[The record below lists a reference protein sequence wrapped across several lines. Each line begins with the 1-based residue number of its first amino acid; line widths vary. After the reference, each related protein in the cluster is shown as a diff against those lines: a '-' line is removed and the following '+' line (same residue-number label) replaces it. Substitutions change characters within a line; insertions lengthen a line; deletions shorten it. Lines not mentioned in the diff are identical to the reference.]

1 VKWVLVVV
9 VVLLAAAANQ
19 NIDRAVTGI
28 FNVGVWVALIAG
40 AYWLWTKIQVAT
52 QEKSREAIQDEV
64 TAWQTAGY
72 EAQQRSPRRPLPARS
87 PTPAVATEHIG
98 AGRPDSGLA
107 RRAISEVVAG
117 LARCTADEA
126 REHADA
132 VRAPV
137 ARLCQSGRFRER
149 NGSGWGPPQEG
160 VRLTQEAL
168 DLVDDIFAWAKARR
182 ALLSDV
188 HPDAALLLADT
199 VSPLRHTLD
208 GFRRKDH
215 TKVGDGAGVPVLE
228 PGRWETFLGDVHS
241 ALTTIADGL
250 AALPPPA
257 LLPALHPPGFAR
269 LKDHVVA
276 ETVTDQLVTFIDR
289 AAELREAALAGAW
302 PGPFDSDWS
311 LGGHLLDGFLTT
323 EVRDRFERA
332 TTGFNSVARWS
343 ATDVAPQ
350 SHSQIYLAYVVI
362 ALDYLTEVREQMAK
376 YTRDSG
382 QGPHGDPITVHGNV
396 GAINSEINNSNLAVA
411 RTLNNIDTTVAAV
424 ADRGDTRIADAINA
438 LTNAVRQD
446 PQLAEDDR
454 TELLH
459 HVADIAEAA
468 AEPGGDRQRSR
479 AKAALAAIT
488 TAAKG
493 AAQLA
498 QAVNTWHDVLG
509 KLF

>member
-1 VKWVLVVV
+1 VRWVLVVV
-9 VVLLAAAANQ
+9 VVVLAAAANQ
-19 NIDRAVTGI
+19 SIDRAVTGA
-28 FNVGVWVALIAG
+28 FNVVVWIALIAG
-40 AYWLWTKIQVAT
+40 GYWLWTKIQAAT
-52 QEKSREAIQDEV
+52 QEKSREAVQDEV
-64 TAWQTAGY
+64 TAWRTAGD
-72 EAQQRSPRRPLPARS
+72 EAQQRRLRRPSPARS
-87 PTPAVATEHIG
+87 PTLAMATEHIG
-98 AGRPDSGLA
+98 AGLPDSGLA
-107 RRAISEVVAG
+107 RRAISEVAAG

-132 VRAPV
+132 VRPPV

-149 NGSGWGPPQEG
+149 NGSGWGPSHEG
-160 VRLTQEAL
+160 VRLTREAL
-168 DLVDDIFAWAKARR
+168 DLVDDIFAWANARR
-182 ALLSDV
+182 ALLADV
-188 HPDAALLLADT
+188 HPDAALLLADI
-199 VSPLRHTLD
+199 VNPLTHTLD
-208 GFRRKDH
+208 GFRRNDH
-215 TKVGDGAGVPVLE
+215 TKVGDGAGVPVLQ

-241 ALTTIADGL
+241 ALTTIADEL

-257 LLPALHPPGFAR
+257 LLPTLHPPGFAR

-276 ETVTDQLVTFIDR
+276 ETVTDQLVTFIDQ

-323 EVRDRFERA
+323 EVRGRFEKA

-343 ATDVAPQ
+343 ATDIAPD

-362 ALDYLTEVREQMAK
+362 ALNYLTEVREQMAK

-411 RTLNNIDTTVAAV
+411 STLHSIGTTVAAV

-438 LTNAVRQD
+438 LTNAVQQD
-446 PQLAEDDR
+446 PELAEDDR

-459 HVADIAEAA
+459 HVAEIAEAA
-468 AEPGGDRQRSR
+468 AEPGEDRQRSR

-498 QAVNTWHDVLG
+498 QTVNTWHDVLG